1 MLETILSA
9 SPHHIY
15 IFDRAG
21 RFLYA
26 NRASLQSMSAILQKP
41 EALKLLEIFGKTGQE
56 LGFSPDLMEPHEAR
70 LERVF
75 LTGQSLTGEITYP
88 FQSEIKHQ
96 EYTFSPIYDADG
108 CVETVVI
115 TSQNISD
122 RKRAEAAL
130 QESNQRIANIEAAL
144 RERQEQ
150 LQAILDNSPAVIYLM
165 DVENRYLLINR
176 NYENL
181 FGLTKEQILGK
192 SIYEIWSHEIADSF
206 VANNQKVL
214 ESGTPIKVE
223 EVAPQEDGIHTYI
236 SIKFPLQDANGV
248 PYAVCSISTDI
259 TERKR
264 AEEELKRSE
273 ERWQL
278 ALKGNNE
285 GIWDL
290 NLKTNEVFRS
300 ARYKEILGYEDHELG
315 NDNDDWVRRIHPD
328 DFDRVM
334 QANQDYLERKIP
346 YYAVEYRLRC
356 KNGSYKWVIG
366 RAQAVWD
373 EAGNPVRMVGST
385 TDISNHKLA
394 QEALRKSEQQ
404 FRQIFEHASLGLSLI
419 NFQTHQFIQVNP
431 AYYQLLGYS
440 ESEIASLTFD
450 KITHPDDLGQDL
462 HYMEQINQGKID
474 SFRLEKRYLR
484 KNGEVMWGNLT
495 LTVLRDQDG
504 KPGFCLG
511 MIEDIT
517 ESRQLQ
523 IELQKREQRFRT
535 SIENMLDCF
544 TIFTSIRDESGEI
557 VDFLYEY
564 VNAAACANNRMTK
577 EEQVDKRLCE
587 LLPAHRET
595 GLFDEYCQVVETGQ
609 PLVKESLFYE
619 DTFNGQHLKG
629 AYDIRAVK
637 LGDGFACAWR
647 NITERKQAEE
657 QIKASLQEKET
668 LLKEIH
674 HRVKNNLQII
684 SSLLRLQSRQLR
696 DQQAIALFQE
706 SQNRVQ
712 AMALIHEKLY
722 QSSNLAQIDFQEYI
736 KTLVQALFRSYD
748 AHRHGVTFK
757 CNVEPVSLALDTAIP
772 CGLIINELVSNSLKY
787 AFPETLGGEICISL
801 QSLEHRF
808 SNPGKTSPPAPF
820 LQGEGSQTPPSLQG
834 NRSFSDSEAGRSPE
848 VGGSGLN
855 YRIDVLEPQSSA
867 SVDPG
872 EFILTLSDNGVGLS
886 ENFDFRNTSSL
897 GLQLVCRLTKQ
908 LEASIELNRSYGTEF
923 KISFRNPN
931 HR

>member
-9 SPHHIY
+9 SPYQIY

-26 NRASLQSMSAILQKP
+26 NRASLESMSAILQKP
-41 EALKLLEIFGKTGQE
+41 EALNLPEIFGKTGQD
-56 LGFSPDLMEPHEAR
+56 LGFPPDLMEPHEAR

-75 LTGQSLTGEITYP
+75 LTGQPLTDETSYP
-88 FQSEIKHQ
+88 FPNKIKHHQ
-96 EYTFSPIYDADG
+96 YTFSPIYDADG
-108 CVETVVI
+108 CVETVII
-115 TSQNISD
+115 TSQNISE

-144 RERQEQ
+144 RERQDQ

-181 FGLTKEQILGK
+181 IGLTKEQILGK

-206 VANNQKVL
+206 AANNQKVL
-214 ESGTPIKVE
+214 EGGTPIKVE
-223 EVAPQEDGIHTYI
+223 EVAPQEDGVHTYI

-248 PYAVCSISTDI
+248 PYAVCGISTDI
-259 TERKR
+259 TEYKR
-264 AEEELKRSE
+264 AEEELKKSE

-334 QANQDYLERKIP
+334 QANLDYLERKIP

-356 KNGSYKWVIG
+356 KNGSYKWVMG

-394 QEALRKSEQQ
+394 EEALRKSEQQ
-404 FRQIFEHASLGLSLI
+404 FREIFEHASLGLSLI

-440 ESEIASLTFD
+440 ETEIASLTFD
-450 KITHPDDLGQDL
+450 EITHPDDLEQDL

-517 ESRQLQ
+517 ER
-523 IELQKREQRFRT
+523 K
-535 SIENMLDCF
+535 
-544 TIFTSIRDESGEI
+544 
-557 VDFLYEY
+557 Y
-564 VNAAACANNRMTK
+564 A
-577 EEQVDKRLCE
+577 
-587 LLPAHRET
+587 
-595 GLFDEYCQVVETGQ
+595 
-609 PLVKESLFYE
+609 E
-619 DTFNGQHLKG
+619 D
-629 AYDIRAVK
+629 
-637 LGDGFACAWR
+637 
-647 NITERKQAEE
+647 

-696 DQQAIALFQE
+696 DQQAIALFKE

-757 CNVEPVSLALDTAIP
+757 CNVEPVSLAIDIAIP

-801 QSLEHRF
+801 QSLQHRF
-808 SNPGKTSPPAPF
+808 SNPGKTSPPAPL
-820 LQGEGSQTPPSLQG
+820 LQKEGSQTPPSLQG
-834 NRSFSDSEAGRSPE
+834 NRSEGEEF
-848 VGGSGLN
+848 GGLGLN
-855 YRIDVLEPQSSA
+855 YPIDVLEPQSTA
-867 SVDPG
+867 SVDQG
-872 EFILTLSDNGVGLS
+872 QFILTISDNGVGLS

-908 LEASIELNRSYGTEF
+908 LEASIELNRSHGTQY
-923 KISFRNPN
+923 KISFRNPK

>member
-9 SPHHIY
+9 SPYQIY

-26 NRASLQSMSAILQKP
+26 NRASLESMSAILQKP
-41 EALKLLEIFGKTGQE
+41 EALNLPEIFGKTGQD
-56 LGFSPDLMEPHEAR
+56 LGFPPDLMEPHEAR

-75 LTGQSLTGEITYP
+75 LTGQPLTDETSYP
-88 FQSEIKHQ
+88 FPNKIKHHQ
-96 EYTFSPIYDADG
+96 YTFSPIYDADG
-108 CVETVVI
+108 CVETVII
-115 TSQNISD
+115 TSQNISE

-144 RERQEQ
+144 RERQDQ

-181 FGLTKEQILGK
+181 IGLTKEQILGK

-206 VANNQKVL
+206 AANNQKVL
-214 ESGTPIKVE
+214 EGGTPIKVE
-223 EVAPQEDGIHTYI
+223 EVAPQEDGVHTYI

-248 PYAVCSISTDI
+248 PYAVCGISTDI
-259 TERKR
+259 TEYKR
-264 AEEELKRSE
+264 AEEELKKSE

-334 QANQDYLERKIP
+334 QANLDYLERKIP

-356 KNGSYKWVIG
+356 KNGSYKWVMG

-394 QEALRKSEQQ
+394 EEALRKSEQQ
-404 FRQIFEHASLGLSLI
+404 FREIFEHASLGLSLI

-440 ESEIASLTFD
+440 ETEIASLTFD
-450 KITHPDDLGQDL
+450 EITHPDDLEQDL

-517 ESRQLQ
+517 ER
-523 IELQKREQRFRT
+523 K
-535 SIENMLDCF
+535 
-544 TIFTSIRDESGEI
+544 
-557 VDFLYEY
+557 Y
-564 VNAAACANNRMTK
+564 A
-577 EEQVDKRLCE
+577 
-587 LLPAHRET
+587 
-595 GLFDEYCQVVETGQ
+595 
-609 PLVKESLFYE
+609 E
-619 DTFNGQHLKG
+619 D
-629 AYDIRAVK
+629 
-637 LGDGFACAWR
+637 
-647 NITERKQAEE
+647 

-696 DQQAIALFQE
+696 DQQAIALFKE

-757 CNVEPVSLALDTAIP
+757 CNVEPVSLAIDIAIP

-801 QSLEHRF
+801 QSLQHRF
-808 SNPGKTSPPAPF
+808 SNPGKTSPPAPL
-820 LQGEGSQTPPSLQG
+820 LQKEGSQTPPSLQG
-834 NRSFSDSEAGRSPE
+834 NRSEGEEF
-848 VGGSGLN
+848 GGLGLN
-855 YRIDVLEPQSSA
+855 YPIDVLEPQSTA
-867 SVDPG
+867 SVDQG
-872 EFILTLSDNGVGLS
+872 QFILTISDNGVGLS

-908 LEASIELNRSYGTEF
+908 LEASIELNRSYGTEY

>member
-9 SPHHIY
+9 SADQIY

-41 EALKLLEIFGKTGQE
+41 EALKLPEIFGKTGQE
-56 LGFSPDLMEPHEAR
+56 LGFPPDLMEPHEAR

-75 LTGQSLTGEITYP
+75 LTGQPLTGETSYP
-88 FQSEIKHQ
+88 FQNEIKHH
-96 EYTFSPIYDADG
+96 EYTFTPIYDADG
-108 CVETVVI
+108 CVETVII
-115 TSQNISD
+115 TSRNISE

-130 QESNQRIANIEAAL
+130 QESKQRIATIEAAM
-144 RERQEQ
+144 RTSQDQ
-150 LQAILDNSPAVIYLM
+150 LQAILDNSPAVISLM

-181 FGLTKEQILGK
+181 FGLTKEQLLGK

-248 PYAVCSISTDI
+248 PYAVCGISTEI
-259 TERKR
+259 TEYKR

-290 NLKTNEVFRS
+290 NLKTNDVFRS
-300 ARYKEILGYEDHELG
+300 TRYKEILGYEDHELG

-356 KNGSYKWVIG
+356 KNGSYKWVMG

-373 EAGNPVRMVGST
+373 EAGKPVRMVGST
-385 TDISNHKLA
+385 TDISDCKSA
-394 QEALRKSEQQ
+394 EEALRESEQQ
-404 FRQIFEHASLGLSLI
+404 FREIFEHAPLGLSLI
-419 NFQTHQFIQVNP
+419 NFQTHQFLQVNP

-440 ESEIASLTFD
+440 ETEIASLTFD
-450 KITHPDDLGQDL
+450 EITHPDDLEQDL

-474 SFRLEKRYLR
+474 SFRIEKRYLR

-495 LTVLRDQDG
+495 LTVLRNPDG

-517 ESRQLQ
+517 ER
-523 IELQKREQRFRT
+523 KH
-535 SIENMLDCF
+535 
-544 TIFTSIRDESGEI
+544 
-557 VDFLYEY
+557 
-564 VNAAACANNRMTK
+564 A
-577 EEQVDKRLCE
+577 
-587 LLPAHRET
+587 
-595 GLFDEYCQVVETGQ
+595 
-609 PLVKESLFYE
+609 E
-619 DTFNGQHLKG
+619 D
-629 AYDIRAVK
+629 
-637 LGDGFACAWR
+637 
-647 NITERKQAEE
+647 

-696 DQQAIALFQE
+696 DQQAIALFKE

-757 CNVEPVSLALDTAIP
+757 CNVEPISLAIDIAIP

-787 AFPETLGGEICISL
+787 AFPETLGGEISISL

-808 SNPGKTSPPAPF
+808 SNPGKTSPPAPL
-820 LQGEGSQTPPSLQG
+820 LQKEGSQTPPSLQG
-834 NRSFSDSEAGRSPE
+834 NRSEGEE
-848 VGGSGLN
+848 VGGLGLN
-855 YRIDVLEPQSSA
+855 YRIDVLEPQSTA
-867 SVDPG
+867 SLDQG
-872 EFILTLSDNGVGLS
+872 QFILTISDNGVGLS

-908 LEASIELNRSYGTEF
+908 LEASIELNRSYGTEY
-923 KISFRNPN
+923 KISFRNPKP
-931 HR
+931 R

>member
-9 SPHHIY
+9 SPYQIY

-26 NRASLQSMSAILQKP
+26 NRASLESMSAILQKP
-41 EALKLLEIFGKTGQE
+41 EALNLPEIFGKTGQD
-56 LGFSPDLMEPHEAR
+56 LGFPPDLMEPHEAR

-75 LTGQSLTGEITYP
+75 LTGQPLTDETSYP
-88 FQSEIKHQ
+88 FPNKIKHHQ
-96 EYTFSPIYDADG
+96 YTFSPIYDADG
-108 CVETVVI
+108 CVETVII
-115 TSQNISD
+115 TSQNISE

-144 RERQEQ
+144 RERQDQ

-181 FGLTKEQILGK
+181 IGLTKEQILGK

-206 VANNQKVL
+206 AANNQKVL
-214 ESGTPIKVE
+214 EGGTPIKVE
-223 EVAPQEDGIHTYI
+223 EVAPQEDGVHTYI

-248 PYAVCSISTDI
+248 PYAVCGISTDI
-259 TERKR
+259 TEYKR
-264 AEEELKRSE
+264 AEEELKKSE

-334 QANQDYLERKIP
+334 QANLDYLERKIP

-356 KNGSYKWVIG
+356 KNGSYKWVMG

-394 QEALRKSEQQ
+394 EEALRKSEQQ
-404 FRQIFEHASLGLSLI
+404 FREIFEHASLGLSLI

-440 ESEIASLTFD
+440 ETEIASLTFD
-450 KITHPDDLGQDL
+450 EITHPDDLEQDL

-517 ESRQLQ
+517 ER
-523 IELQKREQRFRT
+523 K
-535 SIENMLDCF
+535 
-544 TIFTSIRDESGEI
+544 
-557 VDFLYEY
+557 Y
-564 VNAAACANNRMTK
+564 A
-577 EEQVDKRLCE
+577 
-587 LLPAHRET
+587 
-595 GLFDEYCQVVETGQ
+595 
-609 PLVKESLFYE
+609 E
-619 DTFNGQHLKG
+619 D
-629 AYDIRAVK
+629 
-637 LGDGFACAWR
+637 
-647 NITERKQAEE
+647 

-886 ENFDFRNTSSL
+886 ENFDFRNSSSL

-908 LEASIELNRSYGTEF
+908 LEASIELNRSYGTEY

>member
-9 SPHHIY
+9 SPYQIY

-26 NRASLQSMSAILQKP
+26 NRASLESMSAILQKP
-41 EALKLLEIFGKTGQE
+41 EALNLPEIFGKTGQD
-56 LGFSPDLMEPHEAR
+56 LGFPPDLMEPHEAR

-75 LTGQSLTGEITYP
+75 LTGQPLTDETSYP
-88 FQSEIKHQ
+88 FPNKIKHHQ
-96 EYTFSPIYDADG
+96 YTFSPIYDADG
-108 CVETVVI
+108 CVETVII
-115 TSQNISD
+115 TSQNISE

-144 RERQEQ
+144 RERQDQ

-181 FGLTKEQILGK
+181 IGLTKEQILGK

-206 VANNQKVL
+206 AANNQKVL
-214 ESGTPIKVE
+214 EGGTPIKVE
-223 EVAPQEDGIHTYI
+223 EVAPQEDGVHTYI

-248 PYAVCSISTDI
+248 PYAVCGISTDI
-259 TERKR
+259 TEYKR
-264 AEEELKRSE
+264 AEEELKKSE

-334 QANQDYLERKIP
+334 QANLDYLERKIP

-356 KNGSYKWVIG
+356 KNGSYKWVMG

-394 QEALRKSEQQ
+394 EEALRKSEQQ
-404 FRQIFEHASLGLSLI
+404 FREIFEHASLGLSLI

-440 ESEIASLTFD
+440 ETEIASLTFD
-450 KITHPDDLGQDL
+450 EITHPDDLEQDL

-511 MIEDIT
+511 MIE
-517 ESRQLQ
+517 
-523 IELQKREQRFRT
+523 
-535 SIENMLDCF
+535 
-544 TIFTSIRDESGEI
+544 
-557 VDFLYEY
+557 
-564 VNAAACANNRMTK
+564 
-577 EEQVDKRLCE
+577 
-587 LLPAHRET
+587 
-595 GLFDEYCQVVETGQ
+595 
-609 PLVKESLFYE
+609 ESLSVS
-619 DTFNGQHLKG
+619 TQK
-629 AYDIRAVK
+629 
-637 LGDGFACAWR
+637 
-647 NITERKQAEE
+647 
-657 QIKASLQEKET
+657 IKSKRPYKKKKPSSKRFTTASKTICRL
-668 LLKEIH
+668 
-674 HRVKNNLQII
+674 
-684 SSLLRLQSRQLR
+684 SPSLLRLQSRQLR
-696 DQQAIALFQE
+696 DQQAIALFKE

-757 CNVEPVSLALDTAIP
+757 CNVEPVSLAIDIAIP

-801 QSLEHRF
+801 QSLQHRF
-808 SNPGKTSPPAPF
+808 SNPGKTSPPAPL
-820 LQGEGSQTPPSLQG
+820 LQKEGSQTPPSLQG
-834 NRSFSDSEAGRSPE
+834 NRSEGEEF
-848 VGGSGLN
+848 GGLGLN
-855 YRIDVLEPQSSA
+855 YPIDVLEPQSTA
-867 SVDPG
+867 SVDQG
-872 EFILTLSDNGVGLS
+872 QFILTISDNGVGLS
-886 ENFDFRNTSSL
+886 ENFDFRNSSSL

-908 LEASIELNRSYGTEF
+908 LEASIELNRSHGTQY
-923 KISFRNPN
+923 KISFRNPK